1 MRWGTMAEVIRLVNW
16 LELRR
21 RALLVAASGYAI
33 VALLAPLLILAPLL
47 TTSSHHGF
55 LAATED
61 LCRQL
66 GPDAAVLLLGD
77 DSFPRIYGQALRGLC
92 GIPVAIAPGDIGGAD
107 LEELARGWETSG
119 RRLVVL
125 ASQPGTI
132 DGYYL
137 EVLVQTDLE
146 RLERTIERRP
156 AVTEIGHFRVT
167 GTPIQ
172 PGDD

>member
-1 MRWGTMAEVIRLVNW
+1 MRWATVAEVIGLMNW

-21 RALLVAASGYAI
+21 RALLMAAGGYLI

-47 TTSSHHGF
+47 TVSSQRG
-55 LAATED
+55 LLPATQD

-66 GPDAAVLLLGD
+66 GPDAALLLVGD
-77 DSFPRIYGQALRGLC
+77 DSFPRVYGQAVRGLC
-92 GIPVAIAPGDIGGAD
+92 GIPVAIAHGGIGSDA
-107 LEELARGWETSG
+107 LEELARGWEASG

-132 DGYYL
+132 DGYSL
-137 EVLVQTDLE
+137 EVLVETDLE

-156 AVTEIGHFRVT
+156 AVTEVDRFLVM
-167 GTPIQ
+167 GTPIE
-172 PGDD
+172 PGDH